1 MSGLRRIADRLRAS
15 KRDVPV
21 RVASAA
27 VDGVDAAA
35 RAAAPVRT
43 GALRDSIDVRSD
55 GAVVAVTVGVDYAP
69 YVDMDPDYTA
79 ALDAAVREVRDAS

>member
-1 MSGLRRIADRLRAS
+1 MSGLQRIADRLRAS

-27 VDGVDAAA
+27 VDGVEAAA
-35 RAAAPVRT
+35 RAVAPVHT
-43 GALRDSIDVRSD
+43 GALRESIAVRAD
-55 GAVVAVTVGVDYAP
+55 GARVVVSVGVDYAP

-79 ALDAAVREVRDAS
+79 ALDDAVREARDAS